1 MKTGELQTKVL
12 SSLLASVTKEILVR
26 VATVKTVTGAWKILE
41 EQMSSHTRAHAVNV
55 RMALATTRKGTSSVA
70 EYLTKM
76 QALGNDMAAT
86 RKPLDD
92 EDLVRY
98 ILAGLDGLRRQ
109 LRSLARPQEI
119 TVSKLV
125 AQMFAFES

>member
-1 MKTGELQTKVL
+1 
-12 SSLLASVTKEILVR
+12 
-26 VATVKTVTGAWKILE
+26 
-41 EQMSSHTRAHAVNV
+41 MSSHTRAHAVNV

-76 QALGNDMAAT
+76 QALGNDMAAP

-125 AQMFAFES
+125 AQMLAFES